1 LFSCEKEKYQL
12 FPSLVKTGQAE
23 QQPQHPQL
31 LRGAPPPGLML
42 PSPGMLASP
51 GMLSAALQGSPH
63 HQHHNPPT
71 PPRTPQA
78 ASPLTGMPPLLSMA
92 AYMKPNGGGGGS
104 SAAGLP
110 PSLAGKSG
118 GVSGGLQGR
127 LFFAQACSLKEKKIN
142 FPHI

>member
-1 LFSCEKEKYQL
+1 MS
-12 FPSLVKTGQAE
+12 
-23 QQPQHPQL
+23 
-31 LRGAPPPGLML
+31 
-42 PSPGMLASP
+42 SP
-51 GMLSAALQGSPH
+51 GMLSAALQGSPHH

-92 AYMKPNGGGGGS
+92 AYMKPSGGGGGGS

-127 LFFAQACSLKEKKIN
+127 LLFAQACTLIKKEIKSSLFIRKFRRGGCKVIYVEGLSNI
-142 FPHI
+142 